1 MKKYVAILLAL
12 VLCFAVG
19 IMVLQ
24 KSDNASNEQPTRT
37 TTQEQRHE
45 EKNFYLTPNVVMALQ
60 RCYNNLKE
68 LGNAG
73 MVVCDDVVVFDA
85 GSGSGEVVCAKV
97 MYAEYEGVI
106 EGTEIEISFDKYGLI
121 DGVYVEGNPCF
132 IGAREWYLSADTE
145 TQRKASEKFTCYDAA
160 KVVSE
165 MRSWK
170 GYENTFLAKDY
181 LKN

>member
-1 MKKYVAILLAL
+1 MKKLTVMILA
-12 VLCFAVG
+12 G
-19 IMVLQ
+19 MMVLSMTACGNQ
-24 KSDNASNEQPTRT
+24 SSEEVSSESLTQN
-37 TTQEQRHE
+37 TTQE
-45 EKNFYLTPNVVMALQ
+45 KSFYLSPDAMVALQ

-68 LGNAG
+68 LGDAG
-73 MVVCDDVVVFDA
+73 MVICDDVVVFDA

-121 DGVYVEGNPCF
+121 DGIYVEGNPCF

-145 TQRKASEKFTCYDAA
+145 TQRKANEKFTCYDAA

>member
-1 MKKYVAILLAL
+1 MSTNTIV
-12 VLCFAVG
+12 
-19 IMVLQ
+19 
-24 KSDNASNEQPTRT
+24 D
-37 TTQEQRHE
+37 H
-45 EKNFYLTPNVVMALQ
+45 Q

-68 LGNAG
+68 LGDAG
-73 MVVCDDVVVFDA
+73 MVVCADVVVFDA

-97 MYAEYEGVI
+97 MYAEYEDVI
-106 EGTEIEISFDKYGLI
+106 EGTEVEISFDEHGLI

-132 IGAREWYLSADTE
+132 IGAREWYLNADTE

-170 GYENTFLAKDY
+170 GYESTFLARNY

>member
-1 MKKYVAILLAL
+1 MKKLIIMGLA
-12 VLCFAVG
+12 G
-19 IMVLQ
+19 MMVLSMSACGNQ
-24 KSDNASNEQPTRT
+24 PSEEASSESLTQNKAQEKS
-37 TTQEQRHE
+37 
-45 EKNFYLTPNVVMALQ
+45 FYLSPNTMVALQ

-73 MVVCDDVVVFDA
+73 MVICDDVVVFDA
-85 GSGSGEVVCAKV
+85 GSESGEVVCAKV
-97 MYAEYEGVI
+97 IYAEYEGVI
-106 EGTEIEISFDKYGLI
+106 EGTEVEISFDEYGLI

-145 TQRKASEKFTCYDAA
+145 TQRKASEKFTCYNAA

-170 GYENTFLAKDY
+170 RYENTFLAKDY

>member
-1 MKKYVAILLAL
+1 MKKLIVMILAG
-12 VLCFAVG
+12 V
-19 IMVLQ
+19 MVLSMTACGNQ
-24 KSDNASNEQPTRT
+24 LSEEASSESLTQNTAQEKS
-37 TTQEQRHE
+37 
-45 EKNFYLTPNVVMALQ
+45 FYLSPNTMVALQ

-68 LGNAG
+68 LGDAG
-73 MVVCDDVVVFDA
+73 MVICDDVVVFDA
-85 GSGSGEVVCAKV
+85 GNESGKVVCAKI

-106 EGTEIEISFDKYGLI
+106 EGTEVEISFDEYGLI
-121 DGVYVEGNPCF
+121 DGIYVEGNPCF
-132 IGAREWYLSADTE
+132 IGAREWYLNADTE

-170 GYENTFLAKDY
+170 GYKNTFLAKGY

>member
-1 MKKYVAILLAL
+1 MKKLIVMILAG
-12 VLCFAVG
+12 V
-19 IMVLQ
+19 MVLSMTACGNQ
-24 KSDNASNEQPTRT
+24 LSEEASSESLTQNTAQEKS
-37 TTQEQRHE
+37 
-45 EKNFYLTPNVVMALQ
+45 FYLSPNTMVALQ

-68 LGNAG
+68 LGDAG
-73 MVVCDDVVVFDA
+73 MVICDDVVVFDA
-85 GSGSGEVVCAKV
+85 GNESGKVVCAKI

-106 EGTEIEISFDKYGLI
+106 EGTEVEISFDEYGLI
-121 DGVYVEGNPCF
+121 DGIYVEGNPCF
-132 IGAREWYLSADTE
+132 IGAREWYLNADTE

-170 GYENTFLAKDY
+170 GYENTFLAKDC

>member
-1 MKKYVAILLAL
+1 MKKLTVMILA
-12 VLCFAVG
+12 G
-19 IMVLQ
+19 MMVLSMTACGNQ
-24 KSDNASNEQPTRT
+24 SSEEVSNDSLTQSTVQEKS
-37 TTQEQRHE
+37 
-45 EKNFYLTPNVVMALQ
+45 FYLSPNTMVALQ

-68 LGNAG
+68 LGDAG
-73 MVVCDDVVVFDA
+73 MVICDDVVVFDA
-85 GSGSGEVVCAKV
+85 GNKSGEVVCAKI

-106 EGTEIEISFDKYGLI
+106 EGTEVEISFDEYGLI
-121 DGVYVEGNPCF
+121 DGIYVEGNPCF
-132 IGAREWYLSADTE
+132 IGAREWYLNADTE
-145 TQRKASEKFTCYDAA
+145 IQRKASEKFTCYDAA

>member
-1 MKKYVAILLAL
+1 MKKLIVMILAG
-12 VLCFAVG
+12 V
-19 IMVLQ
+19 MVLSMTACGNQ
-24 KSDNASNEQPTRT
+24 LSEEASSESLTQN
-37 TTQEQRHE
+37 TTQEE
-45 EKNFYLTPNVVMALQ
+45 SFYLSPNTMVALQ

-68 LGNAG
+68 LGDAG
-73 MVVCDDVVVFDA
+73 MVICDDVVVFDA
-85 GSGSGEVVCAKV
+85 GNESGEVVCAKI

-106 EGTEIEISFDKYGLI
+106 EGTEVEISFDEYGLI
-121 DGVYVEGNPCF
+121 DGIYVEGNPCF
-132 IGAREWYLSADTE
+132 IGAREWYLNADTE

-160 KVVSE
+160 KAVSE

>member
-1 MKKYVAILLAL
+1 MKKLTVIILA
-12 VLCFAVG
+12 G
-19 IMVLQ
+19 MMVLSMTACGNQ
-24 KSDNASNEQPTRT
+24 SSEEVSSESLTQN
-37 TTQEQRHE
+37 TTQE
-45 EKNFYLTPNVVMALQ
+45 KSFYLSPNTMVALQ

-97 MYAEYEGVI
+97 IYAEYEGVI
-106 EGTEIEISFDKYGLI
+106 EGTEVEISFDKYGLI

-145 TQRKASEKFTCYDAA
+145 TQRKASKKFTCYDAA

-170 GYENTFLAKDY
+170 GYENTFLARNY

>member
-1 MKKYVAILLAL
+1 MKKLTVMILA
-12 VLCFAVG
+12 G
-19 IMVLQ
+19 MMVLNMTACGNQ
-24 KSDNASNEQPTRT
+24 SSEEVSNDSLTQSTVQEKS
-37 TTQEQRHE
+37 
-45 EKNFYLTPNVVMALQ
+45 FYLSPDAMVALQ

-73 MVVCDDVVVFDA
+73 MVICDDVVVFDA
-85 GSGSGEVVCAKV
+85 GSDSGEVVCAKV
-97 MYAEYEGVI
+97 MYAEYENIV
-106 EGTEIEISFDKYGLI
+106 EGTEVEISFDEYGLI
-121 DGVYVEGNPCF
+121 DGIYVEGNPCF
-132 IGAREWYLSADTE
+132 VGARKWYLNADTE
-145 TQRKASEKFTCYDAA
+145 TQRKASEKFTCYNAA

>member
-1 MKKYVAILLAL
+1 MKKLIVMILAG
-12 VLCFAVG
+12 V
-19 IMVLQ
+19 MVL
-24 KSDNASNEQPTRT
+24 SMTACGNHLSEEASSESLTQN
-37 TTQEQRHE
+37 TTQEE
-45 EKNFYLTPNVVMALQ
+45 SFYLSPNTMVALQ

-68 LGNAG
+68 LGDAG
-73 MVVCDDVVVFDA
+73 MVICDDVVVFDA
-85 GSGSGEVVCAKV
+85 GSKSGEVVCAKV

-106 EGTEIEISFDKYGLI
+106 EGTEIEISFDEYGLI
-121 DGVYVEGNPCF
+121 DGIYVEGNPCF
-132 IGAREWYLSADTE
+132 IGAREWYLNADTE

-160 KVVSE
+160 KAVSE

>member
-1 MKKYVAILLAL
+1 MKKLIVMILAG
-12 VLCFAVG
+12 V
-19 IMVLQ
+19 MVLSMTACGNQ
-24 KSDNASNEQPTRT
+24 LSEEASSESLTQN
-37 TTQEQRHE
+37 TTQEE
-45 EKNFYLTPNVVMALQ
+45 SFYLSPNTMVALQ

-68 LGNAG
+68 LGDAG
-73 MVVCDDVVVFDA
+73 MVICDDVVVFDA
-85 GSGSGEVVCAKV
+85 GNKSGEVVCAKV

-106 EGTEIEISFDKYGLI
+106 EGTEIEISFDEYGLI

-145 TQRKASEKFTCYDAA
+145 TRRKASEKFTCYNAT

-170 GYENTFLAKDY
+170 GYENTFLARDY

>member
-1 MKKYVAILLAL
+1 MKKLIVMILAGMMAL
-12 VLCFAVG
+12 SMTACGNQSSEEV
-19 IMVLQ
+19 
-24 KSDNASNEQPTRT
+24 SNESL
-37 TTQEQRHE
+37 TQNTVQ
-45 EKNFYLTPNVVMALQ
+45 EKSFYLSSNTMVALQ

-73 MVVCDDVVVFDA
+73 MVICDDIVVFDA
-85 GSGSGEVVCAKV
+85 GNENGEVVCAKV
-97 MYAEYEGVI
+97 MYAEYEGIV
-106 EGTEIEISFDKYGLI
+106 EGTEAEISFDEYGLI
-121 DGVYVEGNPCF
+121 DGIYVEGNPCF
-132 IGAREWYLSADTE
+132 IGAREWYLNADAG

-170 GYENTFLAKDY
+170 GYENTFLARDY

>member
-1 MKKYVAILLAL
+1 MKKLIVMILAG
-12 VLCFAVG
+12 V
-19 IMVLQ
+19 MVLSMAACGNQ
-24 KSDNASNEQPTRT
+24 PSEEVSNDPL
-37 TTQEQRHE
+37 TQNTIQ
-45 EKNFYLTPNVVMALQ
+45 EKNLCLSPDAMVALQ

-97 MYAEYEGVI
+97 MYAEYEGIV
-106 EGTEIEISFDKYGLI
+106 EGTEVEISFDEYGLI
-121 DGVYVEGNPCF
+121 DGIYVEGNPCF
-132 IGAREWYLSADTE
+132 IGAREWYLNADTE
-145 TQRKASEKFTCYDAA
+145 TQRKASEKFTCYNAA

>member
-1 MKKYVAILLAL
+1 MKKLTVMILA
-12 VLCFAVG
+12 G
-19 IMVLQ
+19 MMVLSMTACGNQ
-24 KSDNASNEQPTRT
+24 SLEEVSNDSLTQSTVQEKS
-37 TTQEQRHE
+37 
-45 EKNFYLTPNVVMALQ
+45 FYLSPNTMVALQ

-68 LGNAG
+68 LGDAG
-73 MVVCDDVVVFDA
+73 MVICDDVVVFDA
-85 GSGSGEVVCAKV
+85 GNESGEVVCAKI

-106 EGTEIEISFDKYGLI
+106 EGTEVEISFDEYGLI
-121 DGVYVEGNPCF
+121 DGIYVEGNPCF
-132 IGAREWYLSADTE
+132 IGAREWYLNADTE

-165 MRSWK
+165 MCSWK

>member
-1 MKKYVAILLAL
+1 MKKLTVMILA
-12 VLCFAVG
+12 G
-19 IMVLQ
+19 MMVLSMTACGNQ
-24 KSDNASNEQPTRT
+24 SSEEVSSELLTQN
-37 TTQEQRHE
+37 TTQE
-45 EKNFYLTPNVVMALQ
+45 KSFYLSPNTMVALQ

-73 MVVCDDVVVFDA
+73 MVICDDVVVFDA
-85 GSGSGEVVCAKV
+85 GSESGEVVCAKV
-97 MYAEYEGVI
+97 IYAEYEGVI
-106 EGTEIEISFDKYGLI
+106 EGTEVEISFDEYGLI

-132 IGAREWYLSADTE
+132 IGAREWYLSADAE
-145 TQRKASEKFTCYDAA
+145 TQRKANEKFTCYDAA

-170 GYENTFLAKDY
+170 GYENTFLARDY

>member
-1 MKKYVAILLAL
+1 MKKLIVMILA
-12 VLCFAVG
+12 G
-19 IMVLQ
+19 MMVLSMTACENQ
-24 KSDNASNEQPTRT
+24 PSEEANNESLTQNTVQEKS
-37 TTQEQRHE
+37 
-45 EKNFYLTPNVVMALQ
+45 FYLSPNTIVALQ

-73 MVVCDDVVVFDA
+73 MVICDDVVVFDA

-97 MYAEYEGVI
+97 IYAEYEGAI
-106 EGTEIEISFDKYGLI
+106 EGTEVEISFDEYGLI
-121 DGVYVEGNPCF
+121 DGIYVEGNPCF

-145 TQRKASEKFTCYDAA
+145 TQRKANEKFTCYDAA

-170 GYENTFLAKDY
+170 GYENTFLARNY

>member
-1 MKKYVAILLAL
+1 MKKLTVMILAG
-12 VLCFAVG
+12 V
-19 IMVLQ
+19 MVLSMTACGNQ
-24 KSDNASNEQPTRT
+24 SSEEVSNDSLTQSTAQEKS
-37 TTQEQRHE
+37 
-45 EKNFYLTPNVVMALQ
+45 FYLSPDAMVALQ

-73 MVVCDDVVVFDA
+73 MVICDDVVVFDA
-85 GSGSGEVVCAKV
+85 GSDSGEVVCAKV
-97 MYAEYEGVI
+97 IYAEYENIV
-106 EGTEIEISFDKYGLI
+106 EGTEVEISFDEYGLI
-121 DGVYVEGNPCF
+121 DGIYVEGNPCF
-132 IGAREWYLSADTE
+132 IGARKWYLSADAE
-145 TQRKASEKFTCYDAA
+145 TQRKASEKFICYDAA

>member
-1 MKKYVAILLAL
+1 MKKLIVMILAG
-12 VLCFAVG
+12 V
-19 IMVLQ
+19 MVLSMTACGNQ
-24 KSDNASNEQPTRT
+24 LSEEASSESLTQNTAQEKS
-37 TTQEQRHE
+37 
-45 EKNFYLTPNVVMALQ
+45 FYLSPNTMVALQ

-68 LGNAG
+68 LGDAG
-73 MVVCDDVVVFDA
+73 MVICDDVVVFDA
-85 GSGSGEVVCAKV
+85 GNESGKVICAKI

-106 EGTEIEISFDKYGLI
+106 EGTEVEISFDEYGLI
-121 DGVYVEGNPCF
+121 DGIYVEGNPCF
-132 IGAREWYLSADTE
+132 IGAREWYLNADTE

>member
-1 MKKYVAILLAL
+1 MKKLTVIILA
-12 VLCFAVG
+12 G
-19 IMVLQ
+19 MMVLSMTACGNQ
-24 KSDNASNEQPTRT
+24 SSEEVSSESLTQN
-37 TTQEQRHE
+37 TTQE
-45 EKNFYLTPNVVMALQ
+45 KSFYLSPNTMVALQ

-97 MYAEYEGVI
+97 IYAEYEGVI
-106 EGTEIEISFDKYGLI
+106 EGAEVEISFDKYGLI

-132 IGAREWYLSADTE
+132 IGAREWYLSADAE
-145 TQRKASEKFTCYDAA
+145 TRRKASEKFTCYNAA

>member
-1 MKKYVAILLAL
+1 MKKLIVMILAG
-12 VLCFAVG
+12 V
-19 IMVLQ
+19 MVLSMTACGNQ
-24 KSDNASNEQPTRT
+24 LSEEASSESLTQNTAQEKS
-37 TTQEQRHE
+37 
-45 EKNFYLTPNVVMALQ
+45 FYLSPNTMVALQ

-68 LGNAG
+68 LGDAG
-73 MVVCDDVVVFDA
+73 MVICDDVVVFDA
-85 GSGSGEVVCAKV
+85 GNESGKVVCAKI

-106 EGTEIEISFDKYGLI
+106 EGTEVEISFDEYGLI
-121 DGVYVEGNPCF
+121 DGIYVEGNPCF
-132 IGAREWYLSADTE
+132 IGAREWYLNADTE

-170 GYENTFLAKDY
+170 GYENTFLAKGY

>member
-1 MKKYVAILLAL
+1 MKKLTVMILA
-12 VLCFAVG
+12 G
-19 IMVLQ
+19 MMVLNMTACGNQ
-24 KSDNASNEQPTRT
+24 SSEEVSNDSLTQSTVQEKS
-37 TTQEQRHE
+37 
-45 EKNFYLTPNVVMALQ
+45 FYLSPDAMVALQ

-73 MVVCDDVVVFDA
+73 MVICDDVVVFDA
-85 GSGSGEVVCAKV
+85 GSDSGEVVCAKV
-97 MYAEYEGVI
+97 MYAEYENIV
-106 EGTEIEISFDKYGLI
+106 EGTEVEISFDEYGLI
-121 DGVYVEGNPCF
+121 DSIYVEGNPCF
-132 IGAREWYLSADTE
+132 VGARKWYLNADTE
-145 TQRKASEKFTCYDAA
+145 TQRKASEKFTCYNAA

>member
-1 MKKYVAILLAL
+1 MKKLIVMILAG
-12 VLCFAVG
+12 V
-19 IMVLQ
+19 MVL
-24 KSDNASNEQPTRT
+24 SMTACGNHLSEEASSESLTQN
-37 TTQEQRHE
+37 TTQEE
-45 EKNFYLTPNVVMALQ
+45 SFYLSPNTMVALQ

-68 LGNAG
+68 LGDAG
-73 MVVCDDVVVFDA
+73 MVICDDVVVFDA
-85 GSGSGEVVCAKV
+85 GSKSGEVVCAKV

-106 EGTEIEISFDKYGLI
+106 EGTEIEISFDEYGLI

-145 TQRKASEKFTCYDAA
+145 TQRKANEKFTCYNAT

-165 MRSWK
+165 MCSWK